1 MASTTM
7 GNARRTI
14 IDLYILLVVG
24 PETKIS
30 YDLAGCAD

>member
-14 IDLYILLVVG
+14 LDLHILLVVVR
-24 PETKIS
+24 ETKIS
-30 YDLAGCAD
+30 YDLAGCAN

>member
-14 IDLYILLVVG
+14 LDLYVLLCRT
-24 PETKIS
+24 ETKIS
-30 YDLAGCAD
+30 YALAGCAN

>member
-14 IDLYILLVVG
+14 LALYTLPVVVR
-24 PETKIS
+24 ETKIS
-30 YDLAGCAD
+30 YDLAGCAN